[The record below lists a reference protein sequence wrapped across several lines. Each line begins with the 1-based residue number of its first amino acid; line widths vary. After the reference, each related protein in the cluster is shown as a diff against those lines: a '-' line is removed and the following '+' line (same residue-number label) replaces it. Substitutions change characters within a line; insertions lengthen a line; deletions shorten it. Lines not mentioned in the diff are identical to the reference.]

1 MDFCKGPTICKSASK
16 KYVALV
22 GENIKDK
29 SVEELIPSFLG
40 YGAVINGELK
50 STTLYNELSLLKGFS
65 DWRRDLYIAGT
76 GTERFFTNMAGRAV
90 LTEKFADIS
99 ANESCTAAAVKQN
112 GKWGF
117 IRVPEL

>member
-1 MDFCKGPTICKSASK
+1 
-16 KYVALV
+16 
-22 GENIKDK
+22 
-29 SVEELIPSFLG
+29 
-40 YGAVINGELK
+40 
-50 STTLYNELSLLKGFS
+50 
-65 DWRRDLYIAGT
+65 
-76 GTERFFTNMAGRAV
+76 MAGRAV